1 MARAGCAGTL
11 QGTMTESAAALTE
24 RPPERWTAHQPDHH
38 PVLIIGAGPAGLAV
52 AGSLRL
58 LGRSATV
65 IDEAAQVGSSWR
77 EHYHRL
83 HLHTVKSHSALPGL
97 PFPDEAPRYVP
108 RQGVVDYLEAYA
120 RHHGIEPIGGQT
132 VVRITAAPSAEQV
145 ARWRVHTAA
154 GRVFTATQLV
164 LATGANREPRAPV
177 LPGQDA
183 FNGRVLHSHAYRN
196 AEPFKGQCVL
206 VVGMGNTGAE
216 IALDLAEQG
225 VAVALS
231 VRSPVNI
238 VLRDVLGRP
247 TQLSSIALGKLPE
260 PLGNAL
266 ATLLRNLTVG
276 DLSRW
281 GLRTPKASPLRQLRR
296 EGKTPVIDV
305 GTLARI
311 RRGEIAIYPGIA
323 SLMRGGVRFTDGRGQ
338 GFDSIILATGYQPLL
353 QGLFPDHPL
362 PLDERGLPTVLHGEG
377 QLDGLHFVGY
387 DIRQPGGLLRTI
399 AMQAERVAGCIAH
412 WPLPA

>member
-1 MARAGCAGTL
+1 MS
-11 QGTMTESAAALTE
+11 ESAVAS
-24 RPPERWTAHQPDHH
+24 RDHH
-38 PVLIIGAGPAGLAV
+38 PILIIGAGPAGLAV

-58 LGRSATV
+58 LGRGATV
-65 IDEAAQVGSSWR
+65 IDEAALPGSSWR
-77 EHYHRL
+77 EHYERL

-132 VVRITAAPSAEQV
+132 AVRITASSTAEHV
-145 ARWRVHTAA
+145 ARWRVHIAN
-154 GRVFTATQLV
+154 GRVLTATQLV
-164 LATGANREPRAPV
+164 LATGANREPRTPV

-183 FNGRVLHSHAYRN
+183 FSGRVLHSHAYRN
-196 AEPFKGQCVL
+196 AAPFKGQNVL

-225 VAVALS
+225 VGVALS

-247 TQLSSIALGKLPE
+247 TQLSSIALARLPE
-260 PLGNAL
+260 PIGNAC

-281 GLRTPKASPLRQLRR
+281 GLRTPAASPLRQLRH

-311 RRGEIAIYPGIA
+311 KAGEIPVYPGIA
-323 SLMRGGVRFTDGRGQ
+323 TLMRGGVRFTDGRGQ
-338 GFDSIILATGYQPLL
+338 AFDTILLATGYQPML

-377 QLDGLHFVGY
+377 ELDGLHFVGF

-399 AMQAERVAGCIAH
+399 AMQAERVARHLACE
-412 WPLPA
+412 PALA

>member
-1 MARAGCAGTL
+1 
-11 QGTMTESAAALTE
+11 MTEPAAA
-24 RPPERWTAHQPDHH
+24 PPDHH
-38 PVLIIGAGPAGLAV
+38 PVLIVGAGPAGLAV

-58 LGRSATV
+58 LGRSSTV
-65 IDEAAQVGSSWR
+65 VDEAALPGSSWR
-77 EHYHRL
+77 EHYERL

-97 PFPDEAPRYVP
+97 PFPDAAPRYVP

-120 RHHGIEPIGGQT
+120 RHHGIEPLGGQT
-132 VVRITAAPSAEQV
+132 VVRITAGPTAEHV
-145 ARWRVHTAA
+145 ARWRVHTAS
-154 GRVFTATQLV
+154 GRVWTATHLV
-164 LATGANREPRAPV
+164 LATGANREPRTPV

-183 FNGRVLHSHAYRN
+183 FTGRVLHSHAYRN
-196 AEPFKGQCVL
+196 AAPFKGQSVL

-216 IALDLAEQG
+216 IALDLVEQG
-225 VAVALS
+225 VGVALS

-247 TQLSSIALGKLPE
+247 TQLSSIALARLPE
-260 PLGNAL
+260 PIGDAC

-281 GLRTPKASPLRQLRR
+281 GLRTPAASPLHQLRH

-311 RRGEIAIYPGIA
+311 KRGEIPVYPGIA
-323 SLMRGGVRFTDGRGQ
+323 TLMRGGVRFTDGRGQ
-338 GFDSIILATGYQPLL
+338 AFDTILLATGYQPLL
-353 QGLFPDHPL
+353 QGLFPNHPL

-377 QLDGLHFVGY
+377 LLDGLHFVGF

-399 AMQAERVAGCIAH
+399 AMQAERVAERLAGAAA
-412 WPLPA
+412 PA

>member
-1 MARAGCAGTL
+1 
-11 QGTMTESAAALTE
+11 MTEPAAA
-24 RPPERWTAHQPDHH
+24 PPDHH
-38 PVLIIGAGPAGLAV
+38 PVLIVGAGPAGLAV

-58 LGRSATV
+58 LGRSSTV
-65 IDEAAQVGSSWR
+65 VDEAALPGSSWR
-77 EHYHRL
+77 EHYERL

-97 PFPDEAPRYVP
+97 PFPDAAPRYVP

-120 RHHGIEPIGGQT
+120 RHHGIEPLGGQT
-132 VVRITAAPSAEQV
+132 VVRITAGPTAEHV
-145 ARWRVHTAA
+145 ARWRVHTAS
-154 GRVFTATQLV
+154 GRVWTATHLV
-164 LATGANREPRAPV
+164 LATGANREPRTPV

-183 FNGRVLHSHAYRN
+183 FTGRVLHSHAYRN
-196 AEPFKGQCVL
+196 AAPFKGQSVL

-216 IALDLAEQG
+216 IALDLVEQG
-225 VAVALS
+225 VGVALS

-247 TQLSSIALGKLPE
+247 TQLSSIALARLPE
-260 PLGNAL
+260 PIGDAC

-281 GLRTPKASPLRQLRR
+281 GLRTPAASPLHQLRH

-311 RRGEIAIYPGIA
+311 KAGEIPVYPGIA
-323 SLMRGGVRFTDGRGQ
+323 TLMRGGVRFTDGRGQ
-338 GFDSIILATGYQPLL
+338 AFDTILLATGYQPLL
-353 QGLFPDHPL
+353 QGLFPNHPL

-377 QLDGLHFVGY
+377 LLDGLHFVGF

-399 AMQAERVAGCIAH
+399 AMQAERVAERLAGAAA
-412 WPLPA
+412 PA

>member
-1 MARAGCAGTL
+1 
-11 QGTMTESAAALTE
+11 MTESAAPRDRHT
-24 RPPERWTAHQPDHH
+24 
-38 PVLIIGAGPAGLAV
+38 VLIVGAGPAGLAV
-52 AGSLRL
+52 AGGLRL
-58 LGRSATV
+58 LGRDATV
-65 IDEAAQVGSSWR
+65 IDEAAQLGSSWR
-77 EHYHRL
+77 EHYERL

-97 PFPDEAPRYVP
+97 PFPDGAPRYVP

-120 RHHGIEPIGGQT
+120 RHHRIEPLGGQT
-132 VVRITAAPSAEQV
+132 VVRITAGADPG
-145 ARWRVHTAA
+145 ARWRVHTAG
-154 GRVFTATQLV
+154 GRVLEAAQLV
-164 LATGANREPRAPV
+164 LATGANREPRMPV

-183 FNGRVLHSHAYRN
+183 FTGRVLHSHDYRN
-196 AEPFKGQCVL
+196 AQPFKDQCVL

-238 VLRDVLGRP
+238 VKRDVLGRP
-247 TQLSSIALGKLPE
+247 TQLSSIALARLPE
-260 PLGNAL
+260 PIGDAC
-266 ATLLRNLTVG
+266 ATLLRRLTVG

-281 GLRTPKASPLRQLRR
+281 GLRTPAASPLRQLRR

-311 RRGEIAIYPGIA
+311 RRGEITVYPGIA
-323 SLMRGGVRFTDGRGQ
+323 TLMRGGVRFTDGRGQ
-338 GFDSIILATGYQPLL
+338 GFDSIVLATGYQPLV
-353 QGLFPDHPL
+353 QGLFPNHPL

-377 QLDGLHFVGY
+377 ALAGLHFVGY

-399 AMQAERVAGCIAH
+399 AMQAERVAGRIAASMA
-412 WPLPA
+412 PASGTAGRVTQSG